1 MNDTREFAFRHNFKR
16 VYVYECTTRNQHEK
30 RTFHFGST
38 VESKTKSNQPKEEAK
53 KKKSTNKQATT
64 TNDFNIFYIQ
74 PYSKMSLYRVYET
87 ALRQIG
93 GNIWVLNF
101 QIQWFKWQFS
111 ITTIKCIVVFVAFD
125 VVVFFFHHLLLRLPP
140 FGIEKY
146 NKDAFLFS

>member
-1 MNDTREFAFRHNFKR
+1 MHNTQSTREKNVSFWIDRR
-16 VYVYECTTRNQHEK
+16 IQNQIEPTE
-30 RTFHFGST
+30 RRS
-38 VESKTKSNQPKEEAK
+38 K

-125 VVVFFFHHLLLRLPP
+125 VVVFFFIIFFFVFLLLELKN
-140 FGIEKY
+140 ITKT
-146 NKDAFLFS
+146 LFCLVS